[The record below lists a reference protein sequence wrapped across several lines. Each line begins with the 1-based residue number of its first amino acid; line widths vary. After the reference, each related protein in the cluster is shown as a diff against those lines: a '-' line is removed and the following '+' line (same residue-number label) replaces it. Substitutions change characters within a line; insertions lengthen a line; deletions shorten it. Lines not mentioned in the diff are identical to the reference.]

1 MKMIRYDHIVQLT
14 FFPRLFPV
22 NCFLVEEQDDLTLVD
37 AALPFSAK
45 AIVQA
50 AERIGKP
57 IRRIVLT
64 HAHDDHVGALDRLK
78 QMLPEAEVAIS
89 ARDARLLAGDV
100 TLDPGEPPTPIR
112 GGVPKAVRTRPDRL
126 LADGERIGSLRAV
139 AAPGHTPG
147 LLAFLDERSGA
158 LLAGDAFQTRGGIA
172 VSGQRKVLFPFP
184 AWATWHAETAL
195 ASARRLQELRPSLLA
210 VGHGM
215 PLQRPAAAID
225 RAIREAEA
233 ALERRSGR

>member
-1 MKMIRYDHIVQLT
+1 MKMIRYDHVVQLT

-22 NCFLVEEQDDLTLVD
+22 NCFLVEEQDDLTLID

-57 IRRIVLT
+57 IRRIALT

-78 QMLPEAEVAIS
+78 EMFPEAEVAIS
-89 ARDARLLAGDV
+89 ARDARLLAGDIA
-100 TLDPGEPPTPIR
+100 LDPGEPQTPIR
-112 GGVPKAVRTRPDRL
+112 GGVPKAVRTRPGRL
-126 LADGERIGSLRAV
+126 LADGERIGSLRVV

-158 LLAGDAFQTRGGIA
+158 LLAGDAFQTRGGVA
-172 VSGQRKVLFPFP
+172 VSGQRKALFPFP
-184 AWATWHAETAL
+184 AWATWHAGTAL
-195 ASARRLQELRPSLLA
+195 ASARRLRELQPSLLA

-215 PLQRPAAAID
+215 PLQRPAAAMD

-233 ALERRSGR
+233 ALERGSGR

>member
-1 MKMIRYDHIVQLT
+1 MKMIRYDHVVQLT

-22 NCFLVEEQDDLTLVD
+22 NCFLVEEQDDLTLID

-57 IRRIVLT
+57 IRRIALT

-78 QMLPEAEVAIS
+78 EMLPEAEVAIS
-89 ARDARLLAGDV
+89 ARDARLLAGDIA
-100 TLDPGEPPTPIR
+100 LDPGEPQTPIR
-112 GGVPKAVRTRPDRL
+112 GGVPKAVRTRPGRL

-158 LLAGDAFQTRGGIA
+158 LLAGDAFQTRGGVA
-172 VSGQRKVLFPFP
+172 VSGQRKALFPFP

-195 ASARRLQELRPSLLA
+195 ASARRLRELQPSLLA

-215 PLQRPAAAID
+215 PLQRPAAAMD

-233 ALERRSGR
+233 ALERGSGR